1 MSGYPLLDIFLS
13 MMWFFLWTLWIFTV
27 VWIVIDIFRSRDIG
41 GWAKTGWFLLVL
53 LVPLIG
59 VTIYLIVRG
68 ATMQERQAR
77 GYPAHSY
84 DRQASAGSAGEIA
97 RLADLRDQGV
107 INDEEFRQGK
117 DKILYT
123 PGMNAR

>member
-13 MMWFFLWTLWIFTV
+13 MLWFFLWMLWIFTV

-41 GWAKTGWFLLVL
+41 GWAKAGWFVLVL
-53 LVPLIG
+53 LLPLIG
-59 VTIYLIVRG
+59 VTIYLIARG
-68 ATMQERQAR
+68 STMQERQAT
-77 GYPAHSY
+77 GYPARVHDGKTGS
-84 DRQASAGSAGEIA
+84 GSASELA

-107 INDEEFRQGK
+107 INDDEFRRGK
-117 DKILYT
+117 DKILYA